1 MREIIFFF
9 LIALLVVGIDSY
21 AYQAIRTVF
30 PFQTGT
36 GKVIGIVYWSFTFYI
51 LISILSTAMFG
62 MENIP
67 STLRKLTAAVFFFGM
82 LAKLF
87 TILWL
92 FGEDIF
98 RGAKWLFD
106 RVNPTKDNVS
116 LDSRRKFIS
125 QISLFS
131 AFMPLVVLTYG
142 VVRNAYNYQFH
153 KHKIALKKLP
163 SNFKGF
169 KIVQLSDIHAGS
181 FNKTRPIERAIER
194 INELEPDLILFTG
207 DLVNDLAEE
216 MDPYKEIFGKLKAK
230 HGVYSVL
237 GNHDYGDYA
246 FGKEDSPKK
255 SANFEAFLQ
264 VHKDM
269 GWDLL
274 RNENRRIQI
283 GDQYI
288 DLLGV
293 ENYSAHGRF
302 ASHGDLAK
310 AHDGLDPNS
319 CKILMSH
326 DPSHWDVQINQDFKD
341 IDLTLSGHTHGFQF
355 GIETK
360 WLKWSPSQYIY
371 EQWAGLYQKGEQ
383 YIYVNRGF
391 GNLGYPGRVGIL
403 PEVTVIE
410 LS

>member
-1 MREIIFFF
+1 
-9 LIALLVVGIDSY
+9 
-21 AYQAIRTVF
+21 
-30 PFQTGT
+30 
-36 GKVIGIVYWSFTFYI
+36 
-51 LISILSTAMFG
+51 
-62 MENIP
+62 
-67 STLRKLTAAVFFFGM
+67 
-82 LAKLF
+82 
-87 TILWL
+87 
-92 FGEDIF
+92 
-98 RGAKWLFD
+98 
-106 RVNPTKDNVS
+106 
-116 LDSRRKFIS
+116 
-125 QISLFS
+125 
-131 AFMPLVVLTYG
+131 MPLVVLTYG

-153 KHKIALKKLP
+153 KHKISLSKLP
-163 SNFKGF
+163 SKFKGF

-181 FNKTRPIERAIER
+181 FNQTRPLERVIDQ
-194 INELEPDLILFTG
+194 INDLKPDLILFTG

-216 MDPYKEIFGKLKAK
+216 MEPYKALFGKLKAK

-246 FGKEDSPKK
+246 FGTQDTPEK
-255 SANFEAFLQ
+255 SANFAAFLQ
-264 VHKDM
+264 VHQEM

-283 GDQYI
+283 DDQYI

-310 AHDGLDPNS
+310 AHQGLDPNS

-326 DPSHWDVQINQDFKD
+326 DPSHWDVQINKDFKD

-360 WLKWSPSQYIY
+360 WLKWSPSQYMY

-403 PEVTVIE
+403 PEVTVLE
-410 LS
+410 LT

>member
-1 MREIIFFF
+1 MRELIFFF
-9 LIALLVVGIDSY
+9 IVAAFVVGLDSY
-21 AYQAIRTVF
+21 AYQAIRAIY
-30 PFQTGT
+30 PFQTT
-36 GKVIGIVYWSFTFYI
+36 AGKIIGVLYWSITFYI

-67 STLRKLTAAVFFFGM
+67 SALRKLTAAIFFFGLVM
-82 LAKLF
+82 KLF
-87 TILWL
+87 AIFWL
-92 FGEDIF
+92 LGEDVF
-98 RGAKWLFD
+98 RVAKVVFEK
-106 RVNPTKDNVS
+106 VKPGNKHVS
-116 LDSRRKFIS
+116 IESRRKFIS
-125 QISLFS
+125 QLSLIS

-153 KHKIALKKLP
+153 KHKISLSKLP
-163 SNFKGF
+163 SKFKGF

-181 FNKTRPIERAIER
+181 FNQTRPIERVIDQ
-194 INELEPDLILFTG
+194 INDLKPDLILFTG

-216 MDPYKEIFGKLKAK
+216 MEPYKALFGKLKAK

-246 FGKEDSPKK
+246 FGTQDTPEK
-255 SANFEAFLQ
+255 SANFAAFLQ
-264 VHKDM
+264 VHQEM

-283 GDQYI
+283 DDQYI

-302 ASHGDLAK
+302 ASNGDLAK
-310 AHDGLDPNS
+310 AHQGLDPNS

-326 DPSHWDVQINQDFKD
+326 DPSHWDVQINKDFKD

-360 WLKWSPSQYIY
+360 WLKWSPSQYMY

-410 LS
+410 LT

>member
-1 MREIIFFF
+1 MRELIFFF
-9 LIALLVVGIDSY
+9 IVAAFVVGIDSY
-21 AYQAIRTVF
+21 AYQAIRGIY
-30 PFQTGT
+30 PFQTT
-36 GKVIGIVYWSFTFYI
+36 AGKIIGLLYWSVTFYI

-67 STLRKLTAAVFFFGM
+67 SALRKLTAAIFFFGLVM
-82 LAKLF
+82 KLF
-87 TILWL
+87 AIFWL
-92 FGEDIF
+92 LGEDIF
-98 RGAKWLFD
+98 RVAKLVFEK
-106 RVNPTKDNVS
+106 VKPGNKHVS
-116 LDSRRKFIS
+116 IESRRKFIS
-125 QISLFS
+125 QLSLIS

-142 VVRNAYNYQFH
+142 VVRNAYNYQFL
-153 KHKIALKKLP
+153 KHKISLSKLP
-163 SNFKGF
+163 SKFKGF

-181 FNKTRPIERAIER
+181 FNQTRPIERVIDQ
-194 INELEPDLILFTG
+194 INDLKPDLILFTG

-216 MDPYKEIFGKLKAK
+216 MEPYKALFGKLKAK

-246 FGKEDSPKK
+246 FGKQDTPEK
-255 SANFEAFLQ
+255 SANFAAFLQ
-264 VHKDM
+264 VHQEM

-283 GDQYI
+283 DDQYI

-302 ASHGDLAK
+302 ASNGDLAK
-310 AHDGLDPNS
+310 AHQGLDPNS

-326 DPSHWDVQINQDFKD
+326 DPSHWDVQINKDFKD

-403 PEVTVIE
+403 PEVTVLE
-410 LS
+410 LT

>member
-1 MREIIFFF
+1 
-9 LIALLVVGIDSY
+9 
-21 AYQAIRTVF
+21 
-30 PFQTGT
+30 
-36 GKVIGIVYWSFTFYI
+36 
-51 LISILSTAMFG
+51 
-62 MENIP
+62 
-67 STLRKLTAAVFFFGM
+67 
-82 LAKLF
+82 
-87 TILWL
+87 
-92 FGEDIF
+92 
-98 RGAKWLFD
+98 
-106 RVNPTKDNVS
+106 
-116 LDSRRKFIS
+116 
-125 QISLFS
+125 
-131 AFMPLVVLTYG
+131 MPLVVLTYG
-142 VVRNAYNYQFH
+142 VVRNAYNYQFL
-153 KHKIALKKLP
+153 KHKISLSKLP
-163 SNFKGF
+163 SKFKGF

-181 FNKTRPIERAIER
+181 FNQTRPIERVIDQ
-194 INELEPDLILFTG
+194 INDLKPDLILFTG

-216 MDPYKEIFGKLKAK
+216 MEPYKAIFGKLKAK

-246 FGKEDSPKK
+246 FGKQDTPEK
-255 SANFEAFLQ
+255 SANFAAFLQ
-264 VHKDM
+264 VHEEM

-283 GDQYI
+283 DDQYI

-310 AHDGLDPNS
+310 AHQGLDPNS

-326 DPSHWDVQINQDFKD
+326 DPSHWDMQINKDFKD

-360 WLKWSPSQYIY
+360 WLKWSPSQYMY

-403 PEVTVIE
+403 PEVTVLE
-410 LS
+410 LT